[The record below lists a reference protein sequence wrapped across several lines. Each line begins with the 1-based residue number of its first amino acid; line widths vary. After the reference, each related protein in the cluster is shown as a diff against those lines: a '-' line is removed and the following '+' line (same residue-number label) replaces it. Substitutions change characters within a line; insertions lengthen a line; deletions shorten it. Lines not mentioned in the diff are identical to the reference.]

1 MILTCLKEAIPEIIQ
16 PTIGIDTNGWNGI
29 PHSKKNL
36 FHGFN
41 PGSFNVTYVLVPF
54 WSCWMLPSCTAF

>member
-41 PGSFNVTYVLVPF
+41 PGSFLYSILT
-54 WSCWMLPSCTAF
+54 SITAHFIQ